1 MGANFIEIPVKY
13 AELRIKDTGR
23 LFTRLTP
30 EFIGPYTEATV
41 YADMEPYLSFSMF
54 SILFKKQQT
63 KYGHLMTLSD
73 WAPIAD
79 AIKKGYVVLYLVT
92 PGCFDDIK
100 LTANSIQYNPII
112 DMFEFRGAFAKEEEK

>member
-1 MGANFIEIPVKY
+1 
-13 AELRIKDTGR
+13 
-23 LFTRLTP
+23 
-30 EFIGPYTEATV
+30 
-41 YADMEPYLSFSMF
+41 MEPYLSFSMF

-92 PGCFDDIK
+92 PECFDDIK

-112 DMFEFRGAFAKEEEK
+112 DMFEFRGAVAKEEEK